1 MIKILIIDDE
11 DPIRNLLARMIELE
25 GYHASKAADCRSAL
39 KMLETQHFE
48 VVLCDVF
55 LPDGNGVDFI
65 FDIHR
70 IQPDTAVILL
80 TAHGNIVDG
89 VQAIKNG
96 AFDYITKGDD
106 NCKIIPTISRAV
118 KETEKKKGKV
128 VSSPAYSFQ
137 SIIGQSDCLQ
147 QAIRLAQK
155 VAKTDVPVLLTGETG
170 TGKEIF
176 AHAIHTASNRSQY
189 PIVEINCSAFSKD
202 LLESELFGYKA
213 GAFTGA
219 VKDKK
224 GLFEIANHGTIFL
237 DEIGEMAFDLQAR
250 LLRILEMGEYIKLG
264 NTKRT
269 KVDVRIISATNRH
282 LKEEIEKGGFRED
295 LFFRL
300 SVFQIHLPALRER
313 KEDIEKLA
321 RLFLQRFAAKFN
333 KTIEDITPEALLA
346 LQQAEWKGNVR
357 ELRNVIERSAIIC
370 DNRITREDLP
380 IELQQNPCA
389 HGDGKGDEFELAAIE
404 RKHILKVLQHT
415 HGNKTETA
423 RLLKIGL
430 ATLYR
435 KIDSYHIQ

>member
-1 MIKILIIDDE
+1 MIHILIIDDE
-11 DPIRNLLARMIELE
+11 DPIRNLLARMVELE

-65 FDIHR
+65 FDIHK
-70 IQPDTAVILL
+70 IQPDAAVILL
-80 TAHGNIVDG
+80 TAHGNIADG

-106 NCKIIPTISRAV
+106 NRKIIPTISRAV
-118 KETEKKKGKV
+118 EETEKKKEKAV
-128 VSSPAYSFQ
+128 PPPTYSFQ
-137 SIIGQSDCLQ
+137 SIIGQSACLQ
-147 QAIRLAQK
+147 QAINLAQK
-155 VAKTDVPVLLTGETG
+155 VAQTDVPVLLTGETG
-170 TGKEIF
+170 TGKEVF
-176 AHAIHTASNRSQY
+176 AHAIHAASNRSQY
-189 PIVEINCSAFSKD
+189 PIIEINCSAFSKD

-250 LLRILEMGEYIKLG
+250 LLRILETGEYIKLG
-264 NTKRT
+264 DTKRT
-269 KVDVRIISATNRH
+269 QVDVRIISATNRH
-282 LKEEIEKGGFRED
+282 LKEEIEKGEFRED

-313 KEDIEKLA
+313 KEDIESLA
-321 RLFLQRFAAKFN
+321 HLFLQRFAAKFN
-333 KTIEDITPEALLA
+333 KTIEDIAPDALLA
-346 LQQAEWKGNVR
+346 LRQAEWKGNVR

-380 IELQQNPCA
+380 IELQQNPYTR
-389 HGDGKGDEFELAAIE
+389 GDDKGDEFELAAIE

-435 KIDSYHIQ
+435 KIESYHIQ

>member
-1 MIKILIIDDE
+1 MV
-11 DPIRNLLARMIELE
+11 ELE
-25 GYHASKAADCRSAL
+25 GYCASKAADCRSAQR
-39 KMLETQHFE
+39 MLEAQSFE
-48 VVLCDVF
+48 VVICDVF

-70 IQPDTAVILL
+70 MQPDAAVILL
-80 TAHGNIVDG
+80 TAHGNIADG

-106 NCKIIPTISRAV
+106 NRKIIPTISRAI
-118 KETEKKKGKV
+118 EESEKKKGKIL
-128 VSSPAYSFQ
+128 PPPTYSFQ
-137 SIIGQSDCLQ
+137 SIIGQSVCLQ
-147 QAIRLAQK
+147 QAISLAQK

-170 TGKEIF
+170 TGKEVF
-176 AHAIHTASNRSQY
+176 AHAIHAASNRSQY
-189 PIVEINCSAFSKD
+189 PIIEINCSAFSKD

-237 DEIGEMAFDLQAR
+237 DEIGEMAFELQAR
-250 LLRILEMGEYIKLG
+250 LLRVLETGEYIKLG
-264 NTKRT
+264 DTKRT
-269 KVDVRIISATNRH
+269 QVDVRIISATNRH

-313 KEDIEKLA
+313 KGDIESLA
-321 RLFLQRFAAKFN
+321 RMFLQRYAAKFN
-333 KTIEDITPEALLA
+333 KHIEDIDPDALLT

-370 DNRITREDLP
+370 DNQITLEDLP
-380 IELQQNPCA
+380 IELLHHPCSRN
-389 HGDGKGDEFELAAIE
+389 DDKGDEFELAAIE

-435 KIDSYHIQ
+435 KIDSYGIQ

>member
-1 MIKILIIDDE
+1 MIHILIIDDE
-11 DPIRNLLARMIELE
+11 DPIRNLLARMVELE
-25 GYHASKAADCRSAL
+25 GYQASKAADCRSAL
-39 KMLETQHFE
+39 KMLNTQRFE

-55 LPDGNGVDFI
+55 LPDGNGVNFI

-70 IQPDTAVILL
+70 IQPDAAVILL
-80 TAHGNIVDG
+80 TAHGNIPDG

-106 NCKIIPTISRAV
+106 NRKIIPTISRAI
-118 KETEKKKGKV
+118 EESEKKKGKNDV
-128 VSSPAYSFQ
+128 PLTYSFQ
-137 SIIGQSDCLQ
+137 SIIGQSECLQ
-147 QAIRLAQK
+147 QAISLAQK
-155 VAKTDVPVLLTGETG
+155 VAKTDVPILLTGETG
-170 TGKEIF
+170 TGKEVF
-176 AHAIHTASNRSQY
+176 AHAIHTASARSQY

-202 LLESELFGYKA
+202 LLESELFGDKA

-237 DEIGEMAFDLQAR
+237 DEIGEMAFELQAR
-250 LLRILEMGEYIKLG
+250 LLRVLETGEYIKLG
-264 NTKRT
+264 DTKRT
-269 KVDVRIISATNRH
+269 QVDVRIISATNRH

-295 LFFRL
+295 LFYRL

-313 KEDIEKLA
+313 KGDIESLA
-321 RLFLQRFAAKFN
+321 RMFLQRYAAKFN
-333 KTIEDITPEALLA
+333 KHIEDIDPDALLT
-346 LQQAEWKGNVR
+346 LRQAEWKGNVR

-370 DNRITREDLP
+370 DNQITLEDLP
-380 IELQQNPCA
+380 IELLHHPCS
-389 HGDGKGDEFELAAIE
+389 HSDDKGDEFELAAIE

-435 KIDSYHIQ
+435 KIDSYGIQ